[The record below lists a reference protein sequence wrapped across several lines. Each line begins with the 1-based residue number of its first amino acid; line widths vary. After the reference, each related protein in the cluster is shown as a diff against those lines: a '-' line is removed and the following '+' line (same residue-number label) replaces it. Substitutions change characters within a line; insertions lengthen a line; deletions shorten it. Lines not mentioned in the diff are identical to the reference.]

1 MKSEY
6 VNTVRR
12 SQMSHL
18 RKAAREMEDYCM
30 MHPCTPAAVRRPRI
44 SKRGGTWIALLGPS
58 IDDGIAGFG
67 PDIFAALETFN
78 RNYLAA
84 LQPPEV

>member
-6 VNTVRR
+6 VNTRRR
-12 SQMSHL
+12 SGMSHV
-18 RKAAREMEDYCM
+18 RKATREMEDYCM
-30 MHPCTPAAVRRPRI
+30 LHPRTPAAVRRPRI
-44 SKRGGTWIALLGPS
+44 SNRRGTWMALLGPS

-67 PDIFAALETFN
+67 PDISAALDAFD

-84 LQPPEV
+84 LRPPEV

>member
-12 SQMSHL
+12 SEMSHV
-18 RKAAREMEDYCM
+18 RTAAREMEDYCM
-30 MHPCTPAAVRRPRI
+30 LYPSTPAAVRRPRI
-44 SKRGGTWIALLGPS
+44 SRLRGTWVALLGPS

-67 PDIFAALETFN
+67 ADISAALEAFN

-84 LQPPEV
+84 LGPPEV

>member
-1 MKSEY
+1 MKSEC
-6 VNTVRR
+6 VDTVRG
-12 SQMSHL
+12 SEMSHV

-30 MHPCTPAAVRRPRI
+30 LHPRTPAAVRRPRI
-44 SKRGGTWIALLGPS
+44 SKRRGIWIALLGRS

-67 PDIFAALETFN
+67 ADVSAALEAFD

-84 LQPPEV
+84 LRPPEV

>member
-6 VNTVRR
+6 VSTVRR
-12 SQMSHL
+12 SEMSHV
-18 RKAAREMEDYCM
+18 RKAAREMEEYCM
-30 MHPCTPAAVRRPRI
+30 LHPRTPAAVRRPRV

-58 IDDGIAGFG
+58 VDDGIAGSG
-67 PDIFAALETFN
+67 PDISAALEASN

-84 LQPPEV
+84 LRPPEV

>member
-12 SQMSHL
+12 SEMSHF
-18 RKAAREMEDYCM
+18 RKAVREMEHYCM
-30 MHPCTPAAVRRPRI
+30 MHPRTPAAVRRPRI
-44 SKRGGTWIALLGPS
+44 SRHQGTWIASLGPS
-58 IDDGIAGFG
+58 INDGIAGFG
-67 PDIFAALETFN
+67 PDVSAALEAFD